1 MNRPGSYNGDFTFT
15 LFVVLPSDEV
25 CSLRQLP
32 SGVTVHE
39 VKGRLELSAG
49 LPSHVYYLVYPDG
62 DRLEDYQRL
71 MVQENV
77 KDGYILRVKVLEN
90 WEALFNAVS
99 KNNIQNV
106 LMNGGVQIKGSG
118 VVSSDCAVKV
128 EEQLQDRG
136 ETALY
141 IASYNGFFAM
151 CGNILSIG
159 VNSNGCT
166 SFGRT
171 PLHAAVCR
179 DQLKTLDLLLRHGGS
194 MQQADVF
201 GCTVFEVARLF
212 QSKLCMKKLRVMQLN
227 LRGIDNPAHNVNRKL
242 RIRKQFLNPTSLSK
256 LVPDERSIS
265 SGRAGRP
272 KTATSSRSHAS
283 GNRSPQSQCSIETK
297 DTGTTSCYTLES
309 MTSVSKQ
316 FDAASASSR
325 GSSLRITVADNSR
338 LGTGRTIS
346 SSSSAHRPC
355 KALTGVINMKPLPSD
370 HLYWR
375 FVEINHKESADR
387 TKLYSHPLEILRSRR
402 TNVTRISHGAGVHIE
417 SVDGSQISEGGE
429 MGQNL
434 VTANNDERETK
445 GDTDRL
451 GDDGRGNQS
460 STAGILKGYRSFSDH
475 SKTPIRP
482 KTVRF
487 LKRPQTTNAIEKP
500 NEPETRKS
508 MQRKINIATT
518 QARQD
523 TKRRLREFVNKDYSP
538 PPKDNENDSGN
549 DSEDS
554 ENREKANEAFQK
566 WIQEK
571 EEEKYTHIRPKMPVR
586 PLTGIITTGST
597 VVGDGSPP
605 SPTNDMYAHRDW
617 LEKKRKQKVQ
627 NGERMKAASEFMAEK
642 KRLEEKRQQLL
653 LTAIS
658 YEEWMENNEE
668 RKSLIRDI
676 LQADMA
682 HLKKI
687 ERDYITR
694 RAPSQ
699 ISFGEWQDLLK
710 TREKEV
716 RMQKHN
722 EQRLKEDV
730 VKLKLE
736 RSSNAKTHAEWVKNK
751 KEEPMKEKFIP
762 NSDLEK
768 NKEELRQENE
778 KQYNIWLD
786 RKHREE
792 MAKLQNVRPNEK
804 PVPRGERKQRVA
816 HLVVPC

>member
-1 MNRPGSYNGDFTFT
+1 
-15 LFVVLPSDEV
+15 
-25 CSLRQLP
+25 
-32 SGVTVHE
+32 
-39 VKGRLELSAG
+39 
-49 LPSHVYYLVYPDG
+49 
-62 DRLEDYQRL
+62 
-71 MVQENV
+71 
-77 KDGYILRVKVLEN
+77 
-90 WEALFNAVS
+90 
-99 KNNIQNV
+99 
-106 LMNGGVQIKGSG
+106 
-118 VVSSDCAVKV
+118 
-128 EEQLQDRG
+128 
-136 ETALY
+136 
-141 IASYNGFFAM
+141 
-151 CGNILSIG
+151 
-159 VNSNGCT
+159 
-166 SFGRT
+166 
-171 PLHAAVCR
+171 
-179 DQLKTLDLLLRHGGS
+179 

-242 RIRKQFLNPTSLSK
+242 RIRKQFLNPTSSSK

-402 TNVTRISHGAGVHIE
+402 TNFTRISHGAGVHIE

-487 LKRPQTTNAIEKP
+487 LKRPQ
-500 NEPETRKS
+500 
-508 MQRKINIATT
+508 
-518 QARQD
+518 
-523 TKRRLREFVNKDYSP
+523 
-538 PPKDNENDSGN
+538 
-549 DSEDS
+549 
-554 ENREKANEAFQK
+554 
-566 WIQEK
+566 
-571 EEEKYTHIRPKMPVR
+571 
-586 PLTGIITTGST
+586 
-597 VVGDGSPP
+597 
-605 SPTNDMYAHRDW
+605 
-617 LEKKRKQKVQ
+617 
-627 NGERMKAASEFMAEK
+627 
-642 KRLEEKRQQLL
+642 
-653 LTAIS
+653 
-658 YEEWMENNEE
+658 
-668 RKSLIRDI
+668 
-676 LQADMA
+676 
-682 HLKKI
+682 
-687 ERDYITR
+687 
-694 RAPSQ
+694 
-699 ISFGEWQDLLK
+699 
-710 TREKEV
+710 
-716 RMQKHN
+716 
-722 EQRLKEDV
+722 
-730 VKLKLE
+730 
-736 RSSNAKTHAEWVKNK
+736 
-751 KEEPMKEKFIP
+751 
-762 NSDLEK
+762 
-768 NKEELRQENE
+768 
-778 KQYNIWLD
+778 
-786 RKHREE
+786 
-792 MAKLQNVRPNEK
+792 
-804 PVPRGERKQRVA
+804 
-816 HLVVPC
+816 